1 MELAVG
7 VILEG
12 KVSSIKNFGAFI
24 SLPEG
29 KSGLVHISEIAHT
42 YVSDVA
48 EHLEVGQTVSVKV
61 IGIDESNR
69 INLSIKQTVAP
80 PPKPAPRPAPAPRQ
94 AQNSTPRF
102 AQPREAVHAPL
113 SDSFEDKLKQFMQE
127 SESKMSD
134 LKSHMEK
141 RHGSRRRG

>member
-12 KVSSIKNFGAFI
+12 KVTSITKFGAFVA
-24 SLPEG
+24 LPEG

-48 EHLEVGQTVSVKV
+48 EHLQVGQEVSVKV
-61 IGIDESNR
+61 IGIDENKR

-80 PPKPAPRPAPAPRQ
+80 PPRKPAPQSAH
-94 AQNSTPRF
+94 PRF
-102 AQPREAVHAPL
+102 AQPPQEAMQAPL

-127 SESKMSD
+127 SESRMSD

>member
-12 KVSSIKNFGAFI
+12 KVSSIKPFGAFV

-48 EHLEVGQTVSVKV
+48 QHLEVGQTVSVKI

-80 PPKPAPRPAPAPRQ
+80 PQPQSRPAPTPRQ
-94 AQNSTPRF
+94 PQSARPRF
-102 AQPREAVHAPL
+102 AQPRETVHAPL

-127 SESKMSD
+127 SESRMSD

>member
-12 KVSSIKNFGAFI
+12 KVSSITKFGAFI

-48 EHLEVGQTVSVKV
+48 DHLTVGQTVSVKI
-61 IGIDESNR
+61 IGIDESKR
-69 INLSIKQTVAP
+69 INLSIKQTIAP
-80 PPKPAPRPAPAPRQ
+80 PQPRPRPAQ
-94 AQNSTPRF
+94 QNSRPRF
-102 AQPREAVHAPL
+102 APPQEAVQAPL

-127 SESKMSD
+127 SESRMSD

-141 RHGSRRRG
+141 RHGTRRRG

>member
-12 KVSSIKNFGAFI
+12 KVTSITKFGAFVA
-24 SLPEG
+24 LPEG

-48 EHLEVGQTVSVKV
+48 EHLTVGQTVSVKI
-61 IGIDESNR
+61 IGIDENKR

-80 PPKPAPRPAPAPRQ
+80 PQPRPRPAQSARPSFAP
-94 AQNSTPRF
+94 
-102 AQPREAVHAPL
+102 PRETVHAPL

-127 SESKMSD
+127 SESRMSD

>member
-12 KVSSIKNFGAFI
+12 KVTSITKFGAFVA
-24 SLPEG
+24 LPEG

-48 EHLEVGQTVSVKV
+48 EHLQVGQAVSVKV
-61 IGIDESNR
+61 IGIDDNNR

-80 PPKPAPRPAPAPRQ
+80 PPRKPAPQ
-94 AQNSTPRF
+94 AARPRF
-102 AQPREAVHAPL
+102 AQPQQEAVQAPL

-127 SESKMSD
+127 SESRMSD

>member
-69 INLSIKQTVAP
+69 INLSIKQTIA
-80 PPKPAPRPAPAPRQ
+80 PPKPSPRPAQALRQ
-94 AQNSTPRF
+94 AQNSAPRF

>member
-12 KVSSIKNFGAFI
+12 KVSSITKFGAFV

-48 EHLEVGQTVSVKV
+48 EHLQVGQTVSVKI
-61 IGIDESNR
+61 IGIDENKR

-80 PPKPAPRPAPAPRQ
+80 PPRKPAPQSSRP
-94 AQNSTPRF
+94 QNSRPRF
-102 AQPREAVHAPL
+102 AQPPQEAVQAPL

-127 SESKMSD
+127 SESRMSD

>member
-12 KVSSIKNFGAFI
+12 KVSSIKPFGAFV

-48 EHLEVGQTVSVKV
+48 QHLEVGQTVSVKV
-61 IGIDESNR
+61 IGIDESKR

-80 PPKPAPRPAPAPRQ
+80 PQSQQSRPAQAPRP
-94 AQNSTPRF
+94 RF
-102 AQPREAVHAPL
+102 VQPKEMVHAPL

-127 SESKMSD
+127 SESRMSD